1 MTISYRANSPH
12 VVSETIDGESIVIN
26 LESGSYYS
34 LRGTAADVW
43 SLVAPGGTAE
53 ATAAVLATRYAGA
66 PFDLVGLVSAF
77 IARLRDEGLVVESP
91 AAREAAP
98 DASEARVAEPGARP
112 TFAPPTFERYEDLQD
127 LLLADPIH
135 EVGEGGWPTQLPP
148 AARQERTRDEPA
160 R

>member
-1 MTISYRANSPH
+1 MPISYRANSPH

-34 LRGTAADVW
+34 LRATAADVW
-43 SLVAPGGTAE
+43 GLVAPGATAE
-53 ATAAVLATRYAGA
+53 AIAAALATRYAGTPA
-66 PFDLVGLVSAF
+66 DLVGQISAF

-91 AAREAAP
+91 DARETAPGGFEADVAA
-98 DASEARVAEPGARP
+98 PGARP
-112 TFAPPTFERYEDLQD
+112 PFAPPTFDRYEDLQD

-148 AARQERTRDEPA
+148 AARQERPGDEPA